1 MSDVW
6 SRAWCETQNVPNF
19 ALKGLTPSN
28 EIRDPP
34 KYIRSVFSEPIDD
47 ETFYTEY
54 NKEFGP
60 EESETRCFQIW
71 EKTKKRISKGGSG
84 TMCNSSRSSL
94 HGTNQVVSNS
104 PRSRY
109 NREKQPNFISDNWV
123 QGVSRLSSNT
133 TPPLSP
139 GRVRVSRTYGEASMR
154 SNSTISS
161 LTPPSPVF
169 RHLSTSVCSEKHVI
183 NNSLQQSQQ
192 QLYQQPPSHHNQ
204 EVSVKPKKK
213 GQTDNVKD
221 SQAADN
227 TNSPNV
233 SFRKTSNLLSSDT
246 KPLLPHTP
254 NGDKLFMSQVSG
266 PGLAEGVRL
275 VKIIFVAHDGQIIAQ
290 SNLVR
295 DLHDCDNVVVKQ
307 VGWS

>member
-1 MSDVW
+1 
-6 SRAWCETQNVPNF
+6 
-19 ALKGLTPSN
+19 
-28 EIRDPP
+28 
-34 KYIRSVFSEPIDD
+34 
-47 ETFYTEY
+47 
-54 NKEFGP
+54 
-60 EESETRCFQIW
+60 
-71 EKTKKRISKGGSG
+71 
-84 TMCNSSRSSL
+84 
-94 HGTNQVVSNS
+94 
-104 PRSRY
+104 
-109 NREKQPNFISDNWV
+109 
-123 QGVSRLSSNT
+123 
-133 TPPLSP
+133 
-139 GRVRVSRTYGEASMR
+139 MR

-169 RHLSTSVCSEKHVI
+169 RHLSTSVCSEKHII

-213 GQTDNVKD
+213 GFIQTDNVKD

-227 TNSPNV
+227 ANSEQKKTQFSSPNV
-233 SFRKTSNLLSSDT
+233 RKTSNLLSSDT

-275 VKIIFVAHDGQIIAQ
+275 VKIIFVGHDGQIIAQ

-295 DLHDCDNVVVKQ
+295 DLHDGDNVVVKQ